1 LIRIEIPGDRTL
13 QLSQLVLD
21 YNGTLACDGTLLP
34 GVTARLQE
42 LAVHFQVLVL
52 TADTFGTVAENLA
65 GLDLQV
71 QVLPGETNQIIA
83 KRDAVIS
90 LGASGVVAIGNGRND
105 SGMLQAAA
113 LGIAVIQQ
121 EGASPVTVTAA
132 DVITT
137 SITDALEL
145 LLYPDRL
152 RATLR
157 S

>member
-1 LIRIEIPGDRTL
+1 MIRIEIPGDRTL

-34 GVTARLQE
+34 GVAARLQE
-42 LAVHFQVLVL
+42 LAVRFQVLVL

>member
-1 LIRIEIPGDRTL
+1 MIRIEIPGGKTL
-13 QLSQLVLD
+13 AITQLVLD
-21 YNGTLACDGTLLP
+21 YNGTLACDGALLP
-34 GVTARLQE
+34 GVALRLQE
-42 LAVHFQVLVL
+42 LAERIQVRVV
-52 TADTFGTVAENLA
+52 TADTFGTVADNLA
-65 GLDLQV
+65 ELNLV
-71 QVLPGETNQIIA
+71 LQVLPAESNQIIA

-90 LGASGVVAIGNGRND
+90 LGAPGVAAIGNGRND

-137 SITDALEL
+137 SILDALDL
-145 LLYPDRL
+145 LRYPDRL